1 MNRCRIVS
9 GATLSGRTDE
19 STRILFEDI
28 HMTTSK
34 ARQIVLADRPKGK
47 PRLTDFRLEETLLPT
62 PGGGQLLLEVQYLS
76 LDPYMRGRMDDLK
89 SYAKPLQLGD
99 VMTGETVARVIA
111 SNRSEYSE
119 GDIVLAP
126 TGWRTHALSDG
137 AGLRKLDPTFAPVTT
152 GLGVLG
158 MPGFT
163 AYGGLRL
170 IGKPQP
176 GETVVVAA
184 ASGPVGSLVGQL
196 AKLARARAVGIAG
209 GAEKC
214 AYVKNELRFDAAI
227 DHRAADFPAQLAAAC
242 PKGIDVYFENVGGA
256 IWQAVLPLLNN
267 FARVPVCGLIAQY
280 NGAVPGDGTDHLPS
294 TMREILSKSLTLRG
308 FIYYEFVEKHYAEF
322 LREVGA
328 GIADGSIR
336 YREDIV
342 DGLKKAPEAFIG
354 MLDGRNFG
362 KVIVR
367 VSA

>member
-1 MNRCRIVS
+1 M
-9 GATLSGRTDE
+9 
-19 STRILFEDI
+19 TRSIAQQIIL
-28 HMTTSK
+28 
-34 ARQIVLADRPKGK
+34 ANRPKGK
-47 PRLTDFRLEETLLPT
+47 PQLTDFRLEETPITT
-62 PGGGQLLLEVQYLS
+62 PGSGQLLLEVQYLS

-111 SNRSEYSE
+111 SNRPEYSQ

-137 AGLRKLDPTFAPVTT
+137 VGLRKLDPTFARVTT

-196 AKLARARAVGIAG
+196 AKIAGARAVGIAG

-214 AYVKNELRFDAAI
+214 DYVKNELRFDAAV
-227 DHRAADFPAQLAAAC
+227 DHRAADFRAQLAAAC

-256 IWQAVLPLLNN
+256 IWQVVLPLFNN

-280 NGAVPGDGTDHLPS
+280 NGTGPGDGTDRLPA

-308 FIYYEFVEKHYAEF
+308 FIYQEFAEKHYSAF
-322 LREVGA
+322 LHEVGA
-328 GIADGSIR
+328 GIANGQIR

-342 DGLKKAPEAFIG
+342 DGLEKAPEAFIG
-354 MLDGRNFG
+354 MLDGHNFG

-367 VSA
+367 VGA